1 MFKKGV
7 GVLLSVII
15 ITQSMVNV
23 GIYAYYHINKKMI
36 AEKLCI
42 NKNNPQMHCNGHCYL
57 TKQLR
62 KAEDAEQ
69 KQSQSILKEKDEIF
83 SERITRLP
91 EFYFPDYKV
100 TKLPV
105 VKSSTVIA
113 GFTQASFRPPIA

>member
-1 MFKKGV
+1 
-7 GVLLSVII
+7 
-15 ITQSMVNV
+15 
-23 GIYAYYHINKKMI
+23 
-36 AEKLCI
+36 
-42 NKNNPQMHCNGHCYL
+42 MHCNGHCYL
-57 TKQLR
+57 TKQLK
-62 KAEDAEQ
+62 KAEDAQQ
-69 KQSQSILKEKDEIF
+69 KQSQSILKEKDEIV